1 MTTTLAWVAYA
12 LLCSHRCIVAA
23 DDGSAAL
30 ASAAGGLLDLVRRAT
45 NARVPLQQAPQQSS
59 TSQFANDPKYQ
70 ACSIAEAVQR
80 SNFHHG
86 NATGGGVAGNR
97 SVERRQLLM
106 KASKPLNSNGAI
118 LSVYTGL
125 NRQEQLTR

>member
-1 MTTTLAWVAYA
+1 MLW
-12 LLCSHRCIVAA
+12 SHRCIVAA

-30 ASAAGGLLDLVRRAT
+30 ASAAGGLLDLVRRQAAT
-45 NARVPLQQAPQQSS
+45 TARVPLQQAPQQST

-70 ACSIAEAVQR
+70 ACSIDEAVQR
-80 SNFHHG
+80 SNFHPG
-86 NATGGGVAGNR
+86 NATGGVAGSR